1 MLDGFAFM
9 LKHLLRAAV
18 EPLEAQLTM
27 FDCIP
32 ETDAAAKADIF
43 SPVRHDSTRALIQA
57 VRQFSIITF
66 GQNPDAWLYQGTS
79 LLVPFR
85 Q

>member
-43 SPVRHDSTRALIQA
+43 FRL
-57 VRQFSIITF
+57 F
-66 GQNPDAWLYQGTS
+66 GTTKV
-79 LLVPFR
+79 VP
-85 Q
+85 